1 MNNKNYYFS
10 NASVNDRINKEKINI
25 NDDII
30 KDINSIYNVCKHIAE
45 NKDSR
50 EVNDLFVEELSELI
64 KAVMKLERYNFCDN
78 SLRCNYH
85 EIYDNIYEELADVI
99 IMICQFIH
107 KNKISHQNLLDEISK
122 KIIRYY
128 ETISDK
134 K

>member
-1 MNNKNYYFS
+1 MNS
-10 NASVNDRINKEKINI
+10 EINNI
-25 NDDII
+25 Y
-30 KDINSIYNVCKHIAE
+30 KVCKYIAE

-78 SLRCNYH
+78 GLRCNYH
-85 EIYDNIYEELADVI
+85 EIYENIYEELADVT
-99 IMICQFIH
+99 IMLFQFIY
-107 KNKISHQNLLDEISK
+107 KNKISQQNLIDEISK

-134 K
+134 

>member
-25 NDDII
+25 
-30 KDINSIYNVCKHIAE
+30 KDQLVKEFNSIQGVCEYIAS
-45 NKDSR
+45 NKNTT
-50 EVNDLFVEELSELI
+50 EVNDLLAEELSELI
-64 KAVMKLERYNFCDN
+64 KAVMKLERYNFSDN
-78 SLRCNYH
+78 SLRCDYH

-99 IMICQFIH
+99 IMLFQFIY
-107 KNKISHQNLLDEISK
+107 KNKLSHQNLLDEISK

-134 K
+134 